1 VLTRRAAL
9 GGLAG
14 VALAAA
20 APALPY
26 AHPATGLRREDAAL
40 LIRAYREL
48 HPGLRRY
55 LTAATLAEAEAQLL
69 REAESAETPAALW
82 LAATRFTAAVRCGH
96 SYVNPYNQGK
106 AMTAAVVDRPDRLPF
121 EFRWIA
127 GQMVVTHVPAPLPVL
142 QVGML
147 VAAIDGITTPE
158 ILKSL
163 LPLARA
169 DGSNDAKR
177 IADLGVR
184 GGSRY
189 PDFDLLR
196 TVTATSPAASATLD
210 LQRAH
215 GDRWSSKYRVEVPF
229 ALTRSAATPSAGE
242 ARFTAAMHGT
252 AMVLT
257 MPTWAVYDSKW
268 DWTTF
273 IDATVDSA
281 IAADARTLVVDLRGN
296 EGGLDCGDVLLA
308 RLIERP
314 LVPAPAARCV
324 RFRTTPADLDPHL
337 DTWDDSFR
345 RLGVDAVDG
354 GDGLLTLPPEAAAT
368 IQPKGKRFAGTLVV
382 LVDAACSSATFHF
395 AEQVR
400 AARLGTII
408 GEPTGGNRRGI
419 NGGAFFFVRLPHSRL
434 EIDLPLI
441 GYFPATPQPD
451 AGLIPDIIA
460 APTVASITAGT
471 DPALT
476 LAVAG

>member
-1 VLTRRAAL
+1 MLTRRAAL

-14 VALAAA
+14 VAVAAA

-26 AHPATGLRREDAAL
+26 AYPATATLRREDAAL
-40 LIRAYREL
+40 LIRAYRDL

-55 LTAATLAEAEAQLL
+55 LTAATLAQAEARLL
-69 REAESAETPAALW
+69 RDAEAADTPAALW

-106 AMTAAVVDRPDRLPF
+106 AMTTAVVDAPDRLPF
-121 EFRWIA
+121 EFTWIG
-127 GQMVVTHVPAPLPVL
+127 GQMVVTRAAAPLPGL
-142 QVGML
+142 QVGMT
-147 VAAIDGITTPE
+147 VAAIDGVATPA
-158 ILKSL
+158 LLRTL

-177 IADLGVR
+177 IAELGVR
-184 GGSRY
+184 SGSRY

-196 TVTATSPAASATLD
+196 TITASSRAASAILD
-210 LQRAH
+210 LRGADGARGQRI
-215 GDRWSSKYRVEVPF
+215 EVPL
-229 ALTRSAATPSAGE
+229 APTRSTAAPGAGV
-242 ARFTAAMHGT
+242 ARFTAAMTGR

-268 DWTTF
+268 DWAAF
-273 IDATVDSA
+273 IDAAIDSA

-314 LVPAPAARCV
+314 LVAAPAARRV

-345 RLGVDAVDG
+345 HIGVDAVDG
-354 GDGLLTLPPEAAAT
+354 GDGLLTLPREGTAT
-368 IQPKGKRFAGTLVV
+368 IEPRGKRFGGRLVV

-400 AARLGTII
+400 AAQLGTII

-441 GYFPATPQPD
+441 GYYPATPQPD
-451 AGLIPDIIA
+451 AGLIPDLLA
-460 APTVASITAGT
+460 APTVATIAAGT
-471 DPALT
+471 DPALA
-476 LAVAG
+476 LAVAR